1 MNDKSVTKVVCRIFT
16 LISYIAIACGA
27 YIEPELA
34 DSTITD
40 KIEDHVRLIIIVLAG
55 ILILFMI
62 VSLIVK
68 YKMADQSKVNVYRVV
83 DVLARIFFTLPAT
96 LLLNL
101 YVGNW
106 LAASDIVSFAS
117 GVVMLFVINAIL
129 KFTLQETMSVTFMM
143 SDAL

>member
-34 DSTITD
+34 DSVITD
-40 KIEDHVRLIIIVLAG
+40 KIGNHVQLIIIVLAG

-68 YKMADQSKVNVYRVV
+68 YKIADRSKVNVYRVV

-117 GVVMLFVINAIL
+117 
-129 KFTLQETMSVTFMM
+129 
-143 SDAL
+143 